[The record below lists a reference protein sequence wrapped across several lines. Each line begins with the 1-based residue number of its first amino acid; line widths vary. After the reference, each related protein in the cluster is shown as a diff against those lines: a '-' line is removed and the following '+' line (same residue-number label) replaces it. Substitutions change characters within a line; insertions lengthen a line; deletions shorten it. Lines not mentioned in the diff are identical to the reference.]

1 MDSLEHPAS
10 AFDPFWGDPAF
21 RTGSADP
28 WGHAPGNLA
37 YFLGRDGV
45 LITCDSEQRQPPATT
60 AAWGHR

>member
-28 WGHAPGNLA
+28 WGAM
-37 YFLGRDGV
+37 
-45 LITCDSEQRQPPATT
+45 RQVTSHTSVVAT
-60 AAWGHR
+60 GC